1 MEHVSDRIVQMIA
14 TKYKNSHPAIGHESR
29 LSSDLAMDSL
39 DKVDLM
45 MALESEFGI
54 SISDDD
60 LENLKTVGQTV
71 ELVKKKISA
80 PNP

>member
-14 TKYKNSHPAIGHESR
+14 TKYKNYHPAIGHESR

>member
-39 DKVDLM
+39 DKV
-45 MALESEFGI
+45 
-54 SISDDD
+54 
-60 LENLKTVGQTV
+60 NLASAFLTTTWKT
-71 ELVKKKISA
+71 
-80 PNP
+80 